1 MPFSIRRSMRE
12 LIFPSRHL
20 NCRRS
25 LWLDTL
31 ALLRERGRGDRES
44 GGFLLGCRIDGV
56 RVIESLLPYDDV
68 DPRALRGIILFDG
81 SKMDVVWELCRR
93 KGLEVV
99 ADVHTHPGGFGQS
112 QTDRDN
118 PMIPEVGH
126 VALIVPNFADGAYF
140 PGDIGIYEYRG
151 RRQWVDRSGDGG
163 RYFAVRRFA

>member
-1 MPFSIRRSMRE
+1 MQFSILRSMRE
-12 LIFPSRHL
+12 LILPPRQL

-31 ALLRERGRGDRES
+31 AVLRERGRGTRES
-44 GGFLLGCRIDGV
+44 GGFLLGRRSGGSRIV
-56 RVIESLLPYDDV
+56 ESFLPYDDV
-68 DPRALRGIILFDG
+68 DPKALRGIILFDG
-81 SKMDVVWELCRR
+81 SKMDIVWELCRR

-118 PMIPEVGH
+118 PMIPEIGH
-126 VALIVPNFADGAYF
+126 IALIVPNFSAGSYP

-151 RRQWVDRSGDGG
+151 RRQWIDRSAEGQS
-163 RYFAVRRFA
+163 YFAVRRFA